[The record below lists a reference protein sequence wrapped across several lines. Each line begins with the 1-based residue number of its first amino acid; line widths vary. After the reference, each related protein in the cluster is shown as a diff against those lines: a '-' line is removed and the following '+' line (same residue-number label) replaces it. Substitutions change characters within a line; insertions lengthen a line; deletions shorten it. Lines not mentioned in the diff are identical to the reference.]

1 MNISSVFNF
10 TSNVSLTDAS
20 PRGIV
25 LIIVESFIF
34 LVLNTTA
41 LVGNLLVCAAFYRN
55 PSLRTVTNIFILSL
69 ALTDI
74 LMAVFA
80 MSLVTSSSIV
90 NSWTT
95 GDIGFEIYGNIAN
108 IAGGASLLTVMLLA
122 INRYFRV
129 VRPELYGS
137 IFSKKTSI
145 IMGVTVWVVTIV
157 VITVGLLLAGV
168 RFQTDHL
175 HPASPLAVLPDRKAV
190 ISLNVTRGIY
200 IIIPSSVV
208 FICYSKIY
216 LAVR

>member
-10 TSNVSLTDAS
+10 SSNASLTDAS

-34 LVLNTTA
+34 LVLSTTA
-41 LVGNLLVCAAFYRN
+41 LFGNLLISAAFYRN
-55 PSLRTVTNIFILSL
+55 PSLRTATNIFILSL

-122 INRYFRV
+122 SNQQ
-129 VRPELYGS
+129 
-137 IFSKKTSI
+137 
-145 IMGVTVWVVTIV
+145 IV
-157 VITVGLLLAGV
+157 
-168 RFQTDHL
+168 
-175 HPASPLAVLPDRKAV
+175 
-190 ISLNVTRGIY
+190 
-200 IIIPSSVV
+200 SS
-208 FICYSKIY
+208 S
-216 LAVR
+216 